1 MFSGNGVA
9 AGGGVA
15 PGEGVAAVR
24 DRVAFGDDMVP
35 VCSGYIQ
42 QFIYRKRKV
51 SQLFVFI
58 YIYIYIYIYMFVYW
72 E

>member
-1 MFSGNGVA
+1 MFSGNRVA

-58 YIYIYIYIYMFVYW
+58 YIYIYMFVYW